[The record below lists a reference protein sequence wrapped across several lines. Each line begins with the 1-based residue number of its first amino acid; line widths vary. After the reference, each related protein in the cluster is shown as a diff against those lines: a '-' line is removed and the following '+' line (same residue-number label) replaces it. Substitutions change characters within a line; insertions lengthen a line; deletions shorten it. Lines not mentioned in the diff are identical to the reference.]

1 VRYLTLGAI
10 VLALAACGRVE
21 RPADSLVIAMP
32 TFAEDTFLPWTGG
45 GQRKPFLDAIYDYLA
60 IIDPATGEPGPGLA
74 THWDVSEDGKTWTF
88 HLRPGVQFQK
98 GYGEVTS
105 ADVEFSLRQIMA
117 PTARAGPSSPL
128 RRLIE
133 AIETPDPRTIIIRL
147 RAPDP
152 ELAKGYLANA
162 QQVGIVSS
170 KHVTEVGE
178 REANAKPVGSG
189 PYEMTFHRRDSEI
202 RLTVREDTENLWR
215 VQPEFRTLT
224 FHAVPE
230 ISTRVAMLKT
240 GEADI
245 APVSFDDI
253 EDIRKSGLRI
263 NSIPQSWSPVVR
275 LGGMV
280 QEGDRYEASNPW
292 ADVRVRQALNHAID
306 KQAII
311 DRIFHGEGR
320 LAASD
325 TPVQAWVD
333 LEPYTYD
340 PQRARDLLSE
350 AGYPNGFQITLK
362 TFSTTPGAELPTVA
376 QAIALYWQAIGLD
389 VRIERIDWT
398 SLRSA
403 WTSGAA
409 KSYVWTHRGFPFTS
423 AQNGLEAGFDSRSVF
438 SAFSTPEL
446 QGMIDAHAQALD
458 PALRR
463 QRLTD
468 IGVYLRDNASNIFIA
483 HVNEPYGVS
492 PRVGEWTI
500 TSSNALS
507 FETARRA
514 TSNAPGAPQ

>member
-1 VRYLTLGAI
+1 MLFA
-10 VLALAACGRVE
+10 AACARDE
-21 RPADSLVIAMP
+21 RPAGSLVIAMP

-45 GQRKPFLDAIYDYLA
+45 GQRKPFLDAIYDYVA

-133 AIETPDPRTIIIRL
+133 NIETPGPYTVIIHLRT
-147 RAPDP
+147 PDP
-152 ELAKGYLANA
+152 ELAKGYFANA
-162 QQVGIVSS
+162 QQVGIVS
-170 KHVTEVGE
+170 KKYVTEVGE
-178 REANAKPVGSG
+178 RAANANPVGSG
-189 PYEMTFHRRDSEI
+189 PYEMTYRRRDSEI
-202 RLTVREDTENLWR
+202 RLTIRKDEENLWR

-224 FHAVPE
+224 FYSVPE

-245 APVSFDDI
+245 APISFDDI
-253 EDIRKSGLRI
+253 EDIRRAGLRI

-280 QEGDRYEASNPW
+280 QEGERYEAANPW

-320 LAASD
+320 PAASD
-325 TPVQAWVD
+325 TPVQAWSSLV
-333 LEPYTYD
+333 PYSYA
-340 PQRARDLLSE
+340 PQRARELLAE
-350 AGYPNGFQITLK
+350 AGYPDGFQITLK

-409 KSYVWTHRGFPFTS
+409 RSYVWTHRGFPFTS
-423 AQNGLEAGFDSRSVF
+423 AQNGLEAGFDARSVF

-446 QGMIDAHAQALD
+446 QIMIDAHAEALD
-458 PALRR
+458 PDLRN

-468 IGVYLRDNASNIFIA
+468 IGAYLREQASNIFIA

-492 PRVGEWTI
+492 PRVGEWI
-500 TSSNALS
+500 VTSSNALS

-514 TSNAPGAPQ
+514 TAAPEAPQ